1 MCLGRTLGQSFSC
14 AGSTCWASSRGR
26 ARESEELML
35 EQSRIPVVVRAT
47 DPILQS
53 GVQMALRTRQEVWLV
68 DEDAATPAEAVA
80 LVVTDRFDERG
91 GQLLRTLQ
99 VRGFNRVVLI
109 AGELEDTEI
118 LTAVEGGVCAVARRA
133 DTTPDVLVRLV
144 KAAAAGEGALPPD
157 LLGRLLNRVSR
168 LQRHV
173 LEPRGLHLAG
183 ITNRETEV
191 LRLVASG
198 LSTKEIADK
207 LCYSQRTVKS
217 ILHDVTNRF
226 QLRNRSHAVAYALR
240 EGLI

>member
-1 MCLGRTLGQSFSC
+1 MHEQRRTQ
-14 AGSTCWASSRGR
+14 
-26 ARESEELML
+26 
-35 EQSRIPVVVRAT
+35 VVVRAT
-47 DPILQS
+47 DPILQN
-53 GVQMALRTRQEVWLV
+53 GVHMALRTRPEVWLV
-68 DEDAATPAEAVA
+68 DEDSATQEAVA

-91 GQLLRTLQ
+91 SQLLRTLQ
-99 VRGFNRVVLI
+99 VRGFTRIVLV
-109 AGELEDTEI
+109 AGELEDAEV
-118 LTAVEGGVCAVARRA
+118 LTAVEGGVCAVARRSE
-133 DTTPDVLVRLV
+133 TTPDVLVRLV
-144 KAAAAGEGALPPD
+144 KAAASGEGALPPD
-157 LLGRLLNRVSR
+157 MLGRLLNRVSR

-191 LRLVASG
+191 LKLVANG
-198 LSTKEIADK
+198 LSTKEIADQ

>member
-1 MCLGRTLGQSFSC
+1 M
-14 AGSTCWASSRGR
+14 STD
-26 ARESEELML
+26 
-35 EQSRIPVVVRAT
+35 QTPVVLHAT
-47 DPILQS
+47 DVITRAGVLAGLRSRPEVRVIDDDADADERTVVLVVAEAWDEPARQLFRRLQMQGRHS
-53 GVQMALRTRQEVWLV
+53 VVLVAGDMNDADLLEVVSIGVSAVIRRAE
-68 DEDAATPAEAVA
+68 ATP
-80 LVVTDRFDERG
+80 
-91 GQLLRTLQ
+91 
-99 VRGFNRVVLI
+99 
-109 AGELEDTEI
+109 DT
-118 LTAVEGGVCAVARRA
+118 
-133 DTTPDVLVRLV
+133 LVRLI
-144 KAAAAGEGALPPD
+144 KATSAGEGTLPPD